1 MINFTLF
8 AWLGPLSKDEIVGGL
23 SFLALGIAFLW
34 LGLRLRKFAQR
45 TLSWPQASGK
55 IVESRADI
63 QGVGDDFTKKARIV
77 YSYEVNGTPFNGSRL
92 GGTGM
97 QTPDML
103 VKKYPVGATVQVFF
117 DPADPAS
124 AVLERGAG
132 RETVL
137 LAFGV
142 INVAAACVVVLS
154 GG

>member
-8 AWLGPLSKDEIVGGL
+8 AWLGPLSKDEMVGSL
-23 SFLALGIAFLW
+23 SFLALGIALLW
-34 LGLRLRKFAQR
+34 LGLRLRKWAQR

-55 IVESRADI
+55 IVESRVEM
-63 QGVGDDFTKKARIV
+63 QGVADDSTVARIV
-77 YSYEVNGTPFNGSRL
+77 YSYEVNGTPFKGNRL

-97 QTPDML
+97 QTPHML
-103 VKKYPVGATVQVFF
+103 VKKYPVGAAVHVFF

-124 AVLERGAG
+124 AVLERGTEG
-132 RETVL
+132 TMV

>member
-8 AWLGPLSKDEIVGGL
+8 AWLGPLSKDEMVGSL
-23 SFLALGIAFLW
+23 SFLALGIALLW

-55 IVESRADI
+55 IVESRVEM
-63 QGVGDDFTKKARIV
+63 QGFGDDSTVKACIA
-77 YSYEVNGTPFNGSRL
+77 YSYEVNGTPFKGSRL

-97 QTPDML
+97 QTPHML

-124 AVLERGAG
+124 AVLERSTGQGTA
-132 RETVL
+132 V

-142 INVAAACVVVLS
+142 IIVAAACVLLLS